1 MTEWREKQEKGDSQ
15 TDRKNKWKERHH
27 CRRQTHYVE
36 TGKEIMGLRQKTR
49 NFSELEL
56 AGDEKG
62 RDREFGCNEL

>member
-1 MTEWREKQEKGDSQ
+1 MTEWREKQGDSQ
-15 TDRKNKWKERHH
+15 TEKISGNWKEHHH